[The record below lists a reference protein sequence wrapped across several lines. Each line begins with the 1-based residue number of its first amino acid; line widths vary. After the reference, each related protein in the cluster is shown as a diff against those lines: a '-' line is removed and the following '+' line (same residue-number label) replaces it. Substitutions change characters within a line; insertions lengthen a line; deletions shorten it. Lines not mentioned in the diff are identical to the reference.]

1 MPQGVGVQVPPPAPN
16 GNGCEKMQVTELST
30 AGLKRQFK
38 IVVPAGDLS
47 SKVEER
53 LQELAKTAQMPG
65 FRPGKVPVS
74 LLKKQYGQALFG
86 EAVEQMVNSGTAK
99 AIEDRGL
106 RPALQPRVDLKQ
118 LEEGKDVEFEVAIE
132 VLPEIGKLDFSEI
145 ELERLKA
152 TVPDKD
158 VDEALDRIA
167 KANREQRPVDPAR
180 PAQKGDA
187 IKIDFVG
194 SVDGV
199 EFPGGAAQDYTLE
212 LGSGS
217 FIPGFEDQ
225 LVGAEVGQ
233 TTDVKVTFP
242 ADYGNAEL
250 AGKDAV
256 FKCTVKEIR
265 EFVDAPADDEL
276 AKKNNF
282 ENLEAMRK
290 AVAER
295 IEQDYV
301 RISRSLIKR
310 QLLDKLADTHKFE
323 VPEGLVESEFNAI
336 WQRIEEAKKRGEK
349 IEDDEEKM
357 RQEYREIAER
367 RVRLGLLLA
376 DVGRSNSIEVTPEEL
391 NQAVMREA
399 MRYPG
404 QERQVLEFY
413 GKNAELKEQLRA
425 PIFEEKTVDFILELA
440 KVAEN
445 AVTPEE
451 LLKAARQ
458 AEEGDEAAEG
468 EAAAS

>member
-1 MPQGVGVQVPPPAPN
+1 M
-16 GNGCEKMQVTELST
+16 EITELS
-30 AGLKRQFK
+30 AEGLKRQFK

-47 SKVEER
+47 AKVDER
-53 LQELAKTAQMPG
+53 LAELSQTASMPG

-74 LLKKQYGQALFG
+74 LLKKQYGQALYG
-86 EAVEQMVNSGTAK
+86 EALEAAVNASTAK

-106 RPALQPRVDLKQ
+106 KPALQPRVDLKE
-118 LEEGKDVEFEVAIE
+118 LGEGKDVEFEVAIE
-132 VLPEIGKLDFSEI
+132 VLPEIGKLNFSGV

-167 KANREQRPVDPAR
+167 KANREQKPVDPPR
-180 PAQKGDA
+180 PAKKGDA
-187 IKIDFVG
+187 VKLDFVG

-199 EFPGGAAQDYTLE
+199 EFPGGTATDYTVE
-212 LGSGS
+212 LGSNS

-225 LVGAEVGQ
+225 LVGAEVGKPIE
-233 TTDVKVTFP
+233 VKVTFP
-242 ADYGNAEL
+242 AEYGAADL
-250 AGKDAV
+250 AGKDAD
-256 FKCTVKEIR
+256 FKCTIKEVL
-265 EFVDAPADDEL
+265 EFVDKPADDEL

-282 ENLEAMRK
+282 ENLDTMRK
-290 AVAER
+290 AVSDR
-295 IEQDYV
+295 IGQDYSQ
-301 RISRSLIKR
+301 ISRSLIKR

-323 VPEGLVESEFNAI
+323 VPEGLVENEFQAI
-336 WQRIEEAKKRGEK
+336 WQRVEEAKKAGQK
-349 IEDDEEKM
+349 LEDDEEKL
-357 RQEYREIAER
+357 RKDYRGIAER

-376 DVGRSNSIEVTPEEL
+376 DVGRSNSIEITPEEL

-440 KVAEN
+440 KVTEKSVA
-445 AVTPEE
+445 PDE
-451 LLKAARQ
+451 LLKAAREVE
-458 AEEGDEAAEG
+458 EEGSDKP
-468 EAAAS
+468 AAA

>member
-1 MPQGVGVQVPPPAPN
+1 M
-16 GNGCEKMQVTELST
+16 EVTELST
-30 AGLKRQFK
+30 EGLKRQFK
-38 IVVPAGDLS
+38 IVVPAGDVS
-47 SKVEER
+47 AKIDER
-53 LQELAKTAQMPG
+53 LVEMARTAQIPG
-65 FRPGKVPVS
+65 FRRGKVPVT
-74 LLKKQYGQALFG
+74 LLKRQYGQALFG
-86 EAVEQMVNSGTAK
+86 EAVEQAVNSGTAK

-118 LEEGKDVEFEVAIE
+118 MEEGKDVEFEVAVE

-152 TVPDKD
+152 AVPEKD
-158 VDEALDRIA
+158 VDDAIDRIA
-167 KANREQRPVDPAR
+167 KANREQRPVDPPR

-194 SVDGV
+194 SVDGT
-199 EFPGGAAQDYTLE
+199 EFPGGTAQDYTLD

-225 LVGAEVGQ
+225 LVGGELGQ
-233 TTDVKVTFP
+233 TVDVKVTFP

-250 AGKDAV
+250 AGKEAL

-265 EFVDAPADDEL
+265 EYVDKPIDDEL

-282 ENLEAMRK
+282 ENLGAMRK
-290 AVAER
+290 AVGDR
-295 IEQDYV
+295 IDQDYA
-301 RISRSLIKR
+301 RIARSLIKR
-310 QLLDKLADTHKFE
+310 KLLDKLADAHKFQ
-323 VPEGLVESEFNAI
+323 VPEGLVEGEFNAI

-349 IEDDEEKM
+349 FEDDEEKM
-357 RQEYREIAER
+357 RQEYRDIAER

-376 DVGRSNSIEVTPEEL
+376 DVGRSNGIEVTPEEL

-413 GKNAELKEQLRA
+413 GKNAQLKEQLRA

-440 KVAEN
+440 KVNEKS
-445 AVTPEE
+445 VTPEE
-451 LLKAARQ
+451 LLKTARD
-458 AEEGDEAAEG
+458 AEEAEEASDQKPAEP
-468 EAAAS
+468 ATN

>member
-1 MPQGVGVQVPPPAPN
+1 
-16 GNGCEKMQVTELST
+16 MQVTELS
-30 AGLKRQFK
+30 AEGLKRQFK

-47 SKVEER
+47 AKVDER
-53 LQELAKTAQMPG
+53 LAEMAQTAAMPG

-86 EAVEQMVNSGTAK
+86 EAVEQAVNTSTAK

-132 VLPEIGKLDFSEI
+132 VLPEIGKLDFSGI

-152 TVPDKD
+152 AVPDKD
-158 VDEALDRIA
+158 IDDALERIA
-167 KANREQRPVDPAR
+167 KANREQRPVDPPR

-187 IKIDFVG
+187 IKLDFVG
-194 SVDGV
+194 SVDGT
-199 EFPGGAAQDYTLE
+199 EFPGGAATDYTLE

-225 LVGAEVGQ
+225 LIGAEVGKSV
-233 TTDVKVTFP
+233 DVKVTFP
-242 ADYGNAEL
+242 ADYGAAEL

-256 FKCTVKEIR
+256 FKCTIKEIH
-265 EFVDAPADDEL
+265 EFADKPADDEL

-290 AVAER
+290 AVGER
-295 IEQDYV
+295 IGQDYTQ
-301 RISRSLIKR
+301 ISRQMVKR
-310 QLLDKLADTHKFE
+310 QLLDKLADSHKFQ
-323 VPEGLVESEFNAI
+323 VPEGLIEGEFGAI
-336 WQRIEEAKKRGEK
+336 WQRIEEAKKNGQK
-349 IEDDEEKM
+349 LEDDEEKM
-357 RQEYREIAER
+357 KVEYREIAER

-376 DVGRSNSIEVTPEEL
+376 DVGRSNNIEVTPEEL

-440 KVAEN
+440 KVTEKS
-445 AVTPEE
+445 VTPEE
-451 LLKAARQ
+451 LLKAARE
-458 AEEGDEAAEG
+458 AEEEEPAEKAAN
-468 EAAAS
+468 

>member
-1 MPQGVGVQVPPPAPN
+1 MEV
-16 GNGCEKMQVTELST
+16 KTMQVTELP
-30 AGLKRQFK
+30 AEGLKRQFK

-47 SKVEER
+47 AKVDER
-53 LQELAKTAQMPG
+53 LVEMARTAQMPG
-65 FRPGKVPVS
+65 FRAGKVPVG

-86 EAVEQMVNSGTAK
+86 EAVEQAVNSSTAK

-106 RPALQPRVDLKQ
+106 KPAMQPRVDLKQ

-132 VLPEIGKLDFSEI
+132 VLPEIGKLDFSDVA
-145 ELERLKA
+145 LERLKA
-152 TVPDKD
+152 AVPDKD
-158 VDEALDRIA
+158 VDEAIDRIA
-167 KANREQRPVDPAR
+167 KANREQKPVDPPR

-187 IKIDFVG
+187 IKLDFVG
-194 SVDGV
+194 SVDGK

-212 LGSGS
+212 IGSGS

-225 LVGAEVGQ
+225 LIGAEVGKEV
-233 TTDVKVTFP
+233 DVKVTFP
-242 ADYGNAEL
+242 AEYGAPEL

-256 FKCTVKEIR
+256 FKCTIKEIL
-265 EFVDAPADDEL
+265 EFVDKPADDEL

-290 AVAER
+290 AVADR
-295 IEQDYV
+295 IGQDYA
-301 RISRSLIKR
+301 RISRSMIKR
-310 QLLDKLADTHKFE
+310 QLLDKLADAHKFA

-336 WQRIEEAKKRGEK
+336 WQRIEEAKKNGQK
-349 IEDDEEKM
+349 LEDDEEKM
-357 RQEYREIAER
+357 RKEYRDIAER

-376 DVGRSNSIEVTPEEL
+376 DVGRSNSIDVTPEEL

-440 KVAEN
+440 KVAEKP
-445 AVTPEE
+445 VTPEE
-451 LLKAARQ
+451 LLEAARK
-458 AEEGDEAAEG
+458 AEEADEEKPAEAATN
-468 EAAAS
+468 

>member
-1 MPQGVGVQVPPPAPN
+1 
-16 GNGCEKMQVTELST
+16 MQVTELP
-30 AGLKRQFK
+30 AEGLKRQFK

-47 SKVEER
+47 AKVDER
-53 LQELAKTAQMPG
+53 LAEMARTAQMPG
-65 FRPGKVPVS
+65 FRAGKVPVG

-86 EAVEQMVNSGTAK
+86 EAVEQAVNSSTAK

-106 RPALQPRVDLKQ
+106 KPALQPRVDLKQ

-132 VLPEIGKLDFSEI
+132 VLPEIGKLDFSDV

-152 TVPDKD
+152 SVPDKD
-158 VDEALDRIA
+158 VDEAIERIA
-167 KANREQRPVDPAR
+167 KANREEKPVDPPR

-187 IKIDFVG
+187 IKLDFVG
-194 SVDGV
+194 SVDGK
-199 EFPGGAAQDYTLE
+199 EFPGGAAQNYTLE
-212 LGSGS
+212 IGSGS

-225 LVGAEVGQ
+225 LIGAEVGKEV
-233 TTDVKVTFP
+233 DIKVTFP
-242 ADYGNAEL
+242 ADYGSPEL

-256 FKCTVKEIR
+256 FKCTIKEMH
-265 EFVDAPADDEL
+265 EFVDKPADDEL

-295 IEQDYV
+295 IGQDYA
-301 RISRSLIKR
+301 RISRSMIKR
-310 QLLDKLADTHKFE
+310 QLLDKLADAHKFA

-336 WQRIEEAKKRGEK
+336 WQRIEEAKKGGQK
-349 IEDDEEKM
+349 FEDDEEKM
-357 RQEYREIAER
+357 RKEYRDIAER

-376 DVGRSNSIEVTPEEL
+376 DVGRSNAIDVTPEEL

-440 KVAEN
+440 KVADKP
-445 AVTPEE
+445 VTPEE
-451 LLKAARQ
+451 LLKAARE
-458 AEEGDEAAEG
+458 AEEADEEKPAEAATN
-468 EAAAS
+468 

>member
-1 MPQGVGVQVPPPAPN
+1 
-16 GNGCEKMQVTELST
+16 MQVTELS
-30 AGLKRQFK
+30 AEGLKRQFK

-47 SKVEER
+47 AKVDER
-53 LQELAKTAQMPG
+53 LAELARTAQMPG
-65 FRPGKVPVS
+65 FRPGKVPMG
-74 LLKKQYGQALFG
+74 LLKKQYGQALLG
-86 EAVEQMVNSGTAK
+86 EALEQAVNQSTAK

-106 RPALQPRVDLKQ
+106 KPALQPKVDLK
-118 LEEGKDVEFEVAIE
+118 EFAEGKDVEFEVALE
-132 VLPEIGKLDFSEI
+132 VLPEIGKLDFSGI

-152 TVPDKD
+152 QVPDKD

-167 KANREQRPVDPAR
+167 KGNREQKPVDPPR

-187 IKIDFVG
+187 LKLDFVG

-199 EFPGGAAQDYTLE
+199 EFPGGKAEDYVLE

-225 LVGAEVGQ
+225 LVGAEVGKPI
-233 TTDVKVTFP
+233 DVKVTFP
-242 ADYGNAEL
+242 AEYGAKDL
-250 AGKDAV
+250 AGKEAV

-265 EFVDAPADDEL
+265 EFVEKPADDEL

-282 ENLEAMRK
+282 ENLDAMRK
-290 AVAER
+290 AVGDR
-295 IEQDYV
+295 IGQDYAQ
-301 RISRSLIKR
+301 ISRSMIKR
-310 QLLDKLADTHKFE
+310 QLLDKLAESHKFE

-336 WQRIEEAKKRGEK
+336 WQRVEEAKKNGEK
-349 IEDDEEKM
+349 PEDDEEKM
-357 RQEYREIAER
+357 REEYRDIAER

-376 DVGRSNSIEVTPEEL
+376 DVGRSNSIDVTPEEL

-413 GKNAELKEQLRA
+413 GKNAELKEHLRA

-440 KVAEN
+440 KVTEKP
-445 AVTPEE
+445 VTPEE
-451 LLKAARQ
+451 LMKAARET
-458 AEEGDEAAEG
+458 EEEPAPAAN
-468 EAAAS
+468 

>member
-1 MPQGVGVQVPPPAPN
+1 MEV
-16 GNGCEKMQVTELST
+16 KTMQVTELP
-30 AGLKRQFK
+30 AEGLKRQFK

-47 SKVEER
+47 AKVDER
-53 LQELAKTAQMPG
+53 LAEMARTAQMPG
-65 FRPGKVPVS
+65 FRAGKVPVG

-86 EAVEQMVNSGTAK
+86 EAVEQAVNSSTAK

-106 RPALQPRVDLKQ
+106 KPAMQPRVDLKQ

-132 VLPEIGKLDFSEI
+132 VLPEIGKLDFSDVA
-145 ELERLKA
+145 LERLKA

-158 VDEALDRIA
+158 VDEAIDRIA
-167 KANREQRPVDPAR
+167 KANREQKPVDPPR

-187 IKIDFVG
+187 IKLDFVG
-194 SVDGV
+194 SVDGK

-212 LGSGS
+212 IGSGS

-225 LVGAEVGQ
+225 LIGAEVGKEV
-233 TTDVKVTFP
+233 DVKVTFP
-242 ADYGNAEL
+242 AEYGAPEL

-256 FKCTVKEIR
+256 FKCTIKEIL
-265 EFVDAPADDEL
+265 EFVDKPADDEL

-290 AVAER
+290 AVADR
-295 IEQDYV
+295 IGQDYA
-301 RISRSLIKR
+301 RISRSMIKR
-310 QLLDKLADTHKFE
+310 QLLDKLADAHKFA

-336 WQRIEEAKKRGEK
+336 WQRIEEAKKNGQK
-349 IEDDEEKM
+349 LEDDEEKM
-357 RQEYREIAER
+357 RKEYRDIAER

-376 DVGRSNSIEVTPEEL
+376 DVGRSNAIDVTPEEL

-440 KVAEN
+440 KVAEKP
-445 AVTPEE
+445 VTPEE
-451 LLKAARQ
+451 LLEAARK
-458 AEEGDEAAEG
+458 AEEADEEKPAEAATN
-468 EAAAS
+468 

>member
-1 MPQGVGVQVPPPAPN
+1 
-16 GNGCEKMQVTELST
+16 MQVTELP
-30 AGLKRQFK
+30 AEGLKRQFK

-47 SKVEER
+47 AKVDER
-53 LQELAKTAQMPG
+53 LAEMARTAQMPG
-65 FRPGKVPVS
+65 FRAGKVPVG

-86 EAVEQMVNSGTAK
+86 EAVEQAVNSSTAK

-106 RPALQPRVDLKQ
+106 KPAMQPRVDLKQ

-132 VLPEIGKLDFSEI
+132 VLPEIGKLDFSDVA
-145 ELERLKA
+145 LERLKA

-158 VDEALDRIA
+158 VDEAIDRIA
-167 KANREQRPVDPAR
+167 KANREQKPVDPPR

-187 IKIDFVG
+187 IKLDFVG
-194 SVDGV
+194 SVDGK

-212 LGSGS
+212 IGSGS

-225 LVGAEVGQ
+225 LIGAEVGKEV
-233 TTDVKVTFP
+233 DVKVTFP
-242 ADYGNAEL
+242 AEYGAPEL

-256 FKCTVKEIR
+256 FKCTIKEIL
-265 EFVDAPADDEL
+265 EFVDKPADDEL

-290 AVAER
+290 AVADR
-295 IEQDYV
+295 IGQDYA
-301 RISRSLIKR
+301 RISRSMIKR
-310 QLLDKLADTHKFE
+310 QLLDKLADAHKFA

-336 WQRIEEAKKRGEK
+336 WQRIEEAKKNGQK
-349 IEDDEEKM
+349 LEDDEEKM
-357 RQEYREIAER
+357 RKEYRDIAER

-376 DVGRSNSIEVTPEEL
+376 DVGRSNAIDVTPEEL

-440 KVAEN
+440 KVAEKP
-445 AVTPEE
+445 VTPEE
-451 LLKAARQ
+451 LLEAARK
-458 AEEGDEAAEG
+458 AEEADEEKPAES
-468 EAAAS
+468 ATN

>member
-1 MPQGVGVQVPPPAPN
+1 MEV
-16 GNGCEKMQVTELST
+16 KTMQVTELP
-30 AGLKRQFK
+30 AEGLKRQFK

-47 SKVEER
+47 AKVDER
-53 LQELAKTAQMPG
+53 LAEMARTAQMPG
-65 FRPGKVPVS
+65 FRAGKVPVG

-86 EAVEQMVNSGTAK
+86 EAVEQAVNSSTAK

-106 RPALQPRVDLKQ
+106 KPAMQPRVDLKQ

-132 VLPEIGKLDFSEI
+132 VLPEIGKLDFSDVA
-145 ELERLKA
+145 LERLKA
-152 TVPDKD
+152 AVPDKD
-158 VDEALDRIA
+158 VDEAIDRIA
-167 KANREQRPVDPAR
+167 KANREQKPVDPPR

-187 IKIDFVG
+187 IKLDFVG
-194 SVDGV
+194 SVDGK

-212 LGSGS
+212 IGSGS

-225 LVGAEVGQ
+225 LIGAEVGKEV
-233 TTDVKVTFP
+233 DVKVTFP
-242 ADYGNAEL
+242 AEYGAPEL

-256 FKCTVKEIR
+256 FKCTIKEIL
-265 EFVDAPADDEL
+265 EFVDKPADDEL

-290 AVAER
+290 AVADR
-295 IEQDYV
+295 IGQDYA
-301 RISRSLIKR
+301 RISRSMIKR
-310 QLLDKLADTHKFE
+310 QLLDKLADAHKFA

-336 WQRIEEAKKRGEK
+336 WQRIEEAKKNGQK
-349 IEDDEEKM
+349 LEDDEEKM
-357 RQEYREIAER
+357 RKEYRDIAER

-376 DVGRSNSIEVTPEEL
+376 DVGRSNSIDVTPEEL

-440 KVAEN
+440 KVAEKP
-445 AVTPEE
+445 VTPEE
-451 LLKAARQ
+451 LLEAARK
-458 AEEGDEAAEG
+458 AEEADEEKPAEAATN
-468 EAAAS
+468 